1 VAASAESADGRRL
14 VVVLGAGGF
23 IGRPLTERLAVAGF
37 AVRAVTRAAG
47 RFTAPIES
55 CAAGTLSA
63 DTDWRR
69 LLDGAHGV
77 VHLAS
82 RAHAPPGNA
91 DWIRAETATAAAIAT
106 ATTAAGVERVIL
118 LSSIKVLGETTTD
131 RPFSAAS
138 PADPRDAY
146 GRAKRAAEEAMR
158 RSGAPGLV
166 VIRPPLVYGPGVKGN
181 FHALL
186 RLVTRGVPLPL
197 AAIRNQRSFVFR
209 DNLLDLIALALT
221 HPAAPGGTF
230 LLRDDEAI
238 GTPQL
243 VRELARRLG
252 RPARLF
258 PVPPQVLRLAAAAI
272 GRGDAADRLIGSLS
286 IDDGETRARLGW
298 RPARSLADG
307 LDATCRWFAEA
318 EGAQP
323 GNSRL

>member
-1 VAASAESADGRRL
+1 MAVSADSGDGRRL

-23 IGRPLTERLAVAGF
+23 IGRPLTERLAASGI
-37 AVRAVTRAAG
+37 AVRAVTRTPVS
-47 RFTAPIES
+47 FTAPIES
-55 CAAGTLSA
+55 CAAGTLSV

-69 LLDGAHGV
+69 LLDGARGV

-82 RAHAPPGNA
+82 RAHAPPGSA

-106 ATTAAGVERVIL
+106 AATAAGVERVVL
-118 LSSIKVLGETTTD
+118 LSSIKVLGERTTD

-146 GRAKRAAEEAMR
+146 GRAKLAIEEAMR
-158 RSGAPGLV
+158 RGGAPDLA

-181 FHALL
+181 FRALL

-197 AAIRNQRSFVFR
+197 ASIRNQRSFIFR

-221 HPAAPGGTF
+221 HPTAPAGTF

-258 PVPPQVLRLAAAAI
+258 PMPPRLLRLAAAAV
-272 GRGDAADRLIGSLS
+272 GRGDAANRLIDSLS
-286 IDDGETRARLGW
+286 VDDGETRARLGW
-298 RPARSLADG
+298 QPARSLADG

-323 GNSRL
+323 ASSRL